1 MDVVSPH
8 LESWIKPPRQD
19 GDAGKHATS
28 LNRQMRSTLSMA
40 AAATSLLICQ
50 APAAYAE
57 GKEEDLGVMS
67 IKLQDVVKPDFGFQ
81 GETQGAGTPNQA
93 GVGGFLPLKINENSV
108 WFVDALANVNFAD
121 FNTANSSLGDTQLDG
136 LTISTSTR
144 LGYRWLNADRS
155 WMFGINAGYDSR
167 PVKSGDTVNGYKVKD
182 LQTPLFQQV
191 AVTAEA
197 VHKKWNTNAYALI
210 PIGEYGLGSDN
221 VAILNSHA
229 GASALTTF
237 GFKIGYAITDNWEL
251 GAGYYYE
258 MDEKSGPIFPDSSE
272 GSGVQ
277 AALTYN
283 VNNQL
288 VAGVTYS
295 YDNYFES
302 RVSGKLT
309 WRFNG
314 GKAKKIAAKAP
325 VLLGLGAVPDNR
337 NVRVANSK
345 RHYRYYRLEPS
356 ATGTSSPIASSS
368 SGSTHIIVHKDGKVH
383 HVQTLQN
390 PTSSGQSTSS
400 GTSTNTGTT
409 TTGSGN
415 STNPGTTNSPVCQ
428 GVLSCVTPGSKG
440 HIVDHGKYYHPGD
453 LDGKT
458 IVTTK
463 VSAELDEVLD
473 VNMGPISFT
482 AKAKI
487 KAKEVFKFSYGDSL
501 ISPTVI
507 EKINLEAMALMNG
520 FN

>member
-1 MDVVSPH
+1 M
-8 LESWIKPPRQD
+8 
-19 GDAGKHATS
+19 
-28 LNRQMRSTLSMA
+28 LSI

-50 APAAYAE
+50 APAYAE
-57 GKEEDLGVMS
+57 DKKAALGVMS
-67 IKLQDVVKPDFGFQ
+67 INLQDVVKADFGFQ

-237 GFKIGYAITDNWEL
+237 GFKIGYAITDNWKL

-277 AALTYN
+277 AVLTYN
-283 VNNQL
+283 INNQL
-288 VAGVTYS
+288 EAGVTYS
-295 YDNYFES
+295 YDNYFKS
-302 RVSGKLT
+302 RLSGNLI

-314 GKAKKIAAKAP
+314 GKPKQSAAKTP
-325 VLLGLGAVPDNR
+325 VLLGLQATPGNR

-345 RHYRYYRLEPS
+345 RHYRYYRLKPTTTAS
-356 ATGTSSPIASSS
+356 SSPIASSS
-368 SGSTHIIVHKDGKVH
+368 PGSTHTIHHKDGAVH
-383 HVQTLQN
+383 HIQALHNSNSGPQN
-390 PTSSGQSTSS
+390 TSSGD
-400 GTSTNTGTT
+400 TN
-409 TTGSGN
+409 N
-415 STNPGTTNSPVCQ
+415 AGTTNSP
-428 GVLSCVTPGSKG
+428 SSTPASNG
-440 HIVDHGKYYHPGD
+440 HVVDHGKHYHPGD
-453 LDGKT
+453 LNGKT
-458 IVTTK
+458 LITIAIHEDIVLPMIST
-463 VSAELDEVLD
+463 ELIFDLD
-473 VNMGPISFT
+473 L
-482 AKAKI
+482 KI
-487 KAKEVFKFSYGDSL
+487 TE
-501 ISPTVI
+501 
-507 EKINLEAMALMNG
+507 
-520 FN
+520 